1 VTDDITAIFASP
13 HTRYA
18 QPYAANSD
26 AKLHV
31 EPTRQSMCLAQDTD
45 DGCKSLKTTREDRQ
59 DGQDTCQDRVTY
71 IGPRTGNTYIDD
83 SPRVQ
88 VFVPEFDAIEQAMR
102 SNLESWV
109 ELAGRYFDIAP
120 EYRDLAALYAA
131 VTHSFPYC
139 VRLGENR
146 DDDAKIDLW
155 PKIPYLAINAP
166 TEGAGK
172 SNLAKLM
179 SFTCLNAINGSAS
192 TNATIVRDCAKR
204 WPLTLITDDVDSQNE
219 ADPVRWAAICS
230 LANLGFEY
238 VTRGVQ
244 EQVTVGSGKDKRTV
258 METKHFTLFYPK
270 IFAGIKLKNHLPR
283 PTWSR
288 CLPINMQVSSMA
300 SNFEQDEARV
310 KIRAHKLRD
319 SMAEVAQKLNRLPGA
334 MRADDVPE
342 LAKNPRM
349 ARQLAPPI
357 LSIATLAGDE
367 WEARAAK
374 ALIYVDANTPK
385 KIDTNRLLICDI
397 WEQCFAKFPERL
409 NLKFVLSTDIA
420 IERLQEMKGRPWAT
434 WHKGR
439 PISPQSLADHLAEW
453 QCAPGRHYHIDG
465 RQKRGLLSSAVK
477 AAYERASPGMNLDD
491 GDIGQGE

>member
-1 VTDDITAIFASP
+1 MSDDLDIAGLFSSP

-18 QPYAANSD
+18 QPYKPNCD
-26 AKLHV
+26 AKLKTDV
-31 EPTRQSMCLAQDTD
+31 CLVQDTGD
-45 DGCKSLKTTREDRQ
+45 DCKSLQTTQEDAQ
-59 DGQDTCQDRVTY
+59 DGHDTCRDRVVY
-71 IGPRTGNTYIDD
+71 IGPRTGITYVDD
-83 SPRVQ
+83 SPRITVH
-88 VFVPEFDAIEQAMR
+88 VPLLDAIEQEMR

-109 ELAGRYFDIAP
+109 DLAGKYFDIAT
-120 EYRDLAALYAA
+120 EYRDLGALYAA

-179 SFTCLNAINGSAS
+179 SFTCMNAINGSAS
-192 TNATIVRDCAKR
+192 TNATIVRDCANR

-219 ADPVRWAAICS
+219 AEPVRWAAICS
-230 LANLGFEY
+230 MSNLGFEY

-244 EQVTVGSGKDKRTV
+244 EQVAVGAGKEKRTEMV
-258 METKHFTLFYPK
+258 TKHFTLFYPK
-270 IFAGIKLKNHLPR
+270 IFAGIKLKEHLPR

-300 SNFEQDEARV
+300 GNFEQDEPRI

-319 SMAEVAQKLNRLPGA
+319 RMGEVARKLHIMPG
-334 MRADDVPE
+334 MFRADEVPE
-342 LAKNPRM
+342 IAKNPRM
-349 ARQLAPPI
+349 ARQLAPPV
-357 LSIATLAGDE
+357 LNIAGLAGDE
-367 WEARAAK
+367 WEARAAR

-385 KIDTNRLLICDI
+385 KIDTNRLLICDL
-397 WEQCFAKFPERL
+397 WEQCFAPFPERL
-409 NLKFVLSTDIA
+409 HPGFVLSTEGA
-420 IERLQEMKGRPWAT
+420 IDRLQEMKGRPWAT

-453 QCAPGRHYHIDG
+453 QCAPGRHYDVS
-465 RQKRGLLSSAVK
+465 RKQKRGLLSSAVK
-477 AAYERASPGMNLDD
+477 AAYERARVGMDLDD
-491 GDIGQGE
+491 GEIGQGV